1 MSYGG
6 DSRYGDR
13 SSYGGGGGGYGGGGG
28 GYGGGGGGYGGGS
41 GGCAQQVKMANYRR
55 FRRLD

>member
-28 GYGGGGGGYGGGS
+28 GYGGGGGG
-41 GGCAQQVKMANYRR
+41 GCAQQVKMANYRR

>member
-28 GYGGGGGGYGGGS
+28 GYGGGGGG
-41 GGCAQQVKMANYRR
+41 CAQQVKMANYRR